1 MRLVRFFAVAR
12 LATVAQFIAVTQFI
26 AVALF
31 VLVMAGCSASNVAQL
46 EQTGDGPH
54 TVVHSH
60 NSLLASRLHVRDIK
74 TRHAGDL
81 MVMQAMLEN
90 GWKFQ
95 SDFQYQVKWF
105 DKDGFEIAPQSQPWQ
120 QLVMAGRSQTN
131 IQAVAPNPTAVRF
144 EIWVRE

>member
-1 MRLVRFFAVAR
+1 MIRLAHFAAIALFAVT
-12 LATVAQFIAVTQFI
+12 LVA
-26 AVALF
+26 
-31 VLVMAGCSASNVAQL
+31 CSASNMAQQ
-46 EQTGDGPH
+46 EQTPDGQH
-54 TVVHSH
+54 TVLHSH
-60 NSLLASRLHVRDIK
+60 NSLLASRLAVRHIK

-81 MVMQAMLEN
+81 LVMQATLEN
-90 GWKFQ
+90 GWKFE

>member
-1 MRLVRFFAVAR
+1 MIRLAHFAAIALLAVAM
-12 LATVAQFIAVTQFI
+12 V
-26 AVALF
+26 
-31 VLVMAGCSASNVAQL
+31 GCSASNMAQL
-46 EQTGDGPH
+46 EQTEDGQQA
-54 TVVHSH
+54 VLHSH
-60 NSLLASRLHVRDIK
+60 NSLLASRLEVQDIK

-81 MVMQAMLEN
+81 LVMQATLEN

-95 SDFQYQVKWF
+95 SDFQYQIKWF

-131 IQAVAPNPTAVRF
+131 IQAVAPNPTAIRF